1 MHRQHRLSISK
12 SKLGL
17 VIDLARAGA
26 SAPESATR
34 TRRSADGT
42 NDVLT
47 LHLEDMN
54 KLAQCD
60 LLALAWLGRER
71 APAMDLEDFQ
81 LDARRAWTRATA
93 SYLAAMPELGDFLE
107 HAITTLE
114 SPPSSTDLNQEGDA
128 AC

>member
-26 SAPESATR
+26 SAPETATR

-60 LLALAWLGRER
+60 LLALAWLGREG

-93 SYLAAMPELGDFLE
+93 SYLAAMPDLGDFLE
-107 HAITTLE
+107 YAIATLDS
-114 SPPSSTDLNQEGDA
+114 SPPAIEAKQKGDT